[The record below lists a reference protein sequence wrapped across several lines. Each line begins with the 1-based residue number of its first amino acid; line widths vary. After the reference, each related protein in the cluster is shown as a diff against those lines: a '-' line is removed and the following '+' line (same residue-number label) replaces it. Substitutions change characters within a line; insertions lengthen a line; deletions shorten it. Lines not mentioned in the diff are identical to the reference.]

1 MKQMKNIIDTWD
13 MIEKYDLQGCREKN
27 SRVIEIPEVEYN
39 RLMDSVINKQY
50 IKNITY
56 QGGLL

>member
-1 MKQMKNIIDTWD
+1 MKQMKNIIDTWN

>member
-13 MIEKYDLQGCREKN
+13 MIEKYDLQGCTEKN

>member
-1 MKQMKNIIDTWD
+1 MIAMRNIIDTWN
-13 MIEKYDLQGCREKN
+13 MIEKYDLQGYTEKN
-27 SRVIEIPEVEYN
+27 SRIIEIPEAEYN

-56 QGGLL
+56 

>member
-56 QGGLL
+56 